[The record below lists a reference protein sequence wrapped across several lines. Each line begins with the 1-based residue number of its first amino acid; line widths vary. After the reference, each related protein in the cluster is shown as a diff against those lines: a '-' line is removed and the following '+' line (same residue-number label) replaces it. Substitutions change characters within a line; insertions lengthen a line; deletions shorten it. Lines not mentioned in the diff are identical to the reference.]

1 MHRCQCPDCQVP
13 EPHRNKHLHHQMN
26 LLMSRLNEP
35 QRRWYAAVE
44 SDRIGHG
51 GDSLLSLITGLDD
64 KTIRRGRA
72 ELASQLE
79 EQPVDRQRQEGGGRP
94 LSEKKTR

>member
-1 MHRCQCPDCQVP
+1 
-13 EPHRNKHLHHQMN
+13 
-26 LLMSRLNEP
+26 
-35 QRRWYAAVE
+35 
-44 SDRIGHG
+44 
-51 GDSLLSLITGLDD
+51 LSLITGLDD

-72 ELASQLE
+72 ELAAQLE